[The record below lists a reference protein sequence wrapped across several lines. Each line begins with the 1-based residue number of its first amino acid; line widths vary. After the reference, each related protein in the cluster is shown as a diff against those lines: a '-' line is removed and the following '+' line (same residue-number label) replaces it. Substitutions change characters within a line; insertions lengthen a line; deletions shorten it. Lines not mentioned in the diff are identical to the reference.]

1 MTVYFA
7 LGYNRKEPPWTKTV
21 SNLLQRMYAAMIYVG
36 IDVAKDKHDCVITN
50 SDGEV
55 LAKAFSFSNNL
66 DGFNTLLQRI
76 TSITTDF
83 SNLKVGLEATG
94 HYSYNLLGFLLNK
107 GLNVYVLN
115 PLHTNLFR
123 KSLSLRKT
131 KTDKVDAH
139 TITTMLMSMPE
150 LKPYSE
156 TTYHNED
163 LKSLTRYR
171 FDKVQERAKL
181 KTSVSRL
188 VTILFPEL
196 EQLVSKLHGTAIYAL
211 LSEFPSAEAISPWN

>member
-7 LGYNRKEPPWTKTV
+7 LGYNRKEPLWIKTV
-21 SNLLQRMYAAMIYVG
+21 SILLQRMYAAMIYVG

-196 EQLVSKLHGTAIYAL
+196 EKRFLHSMEQRYM
-211 LSEFPSAEAISPWN
+211 PC